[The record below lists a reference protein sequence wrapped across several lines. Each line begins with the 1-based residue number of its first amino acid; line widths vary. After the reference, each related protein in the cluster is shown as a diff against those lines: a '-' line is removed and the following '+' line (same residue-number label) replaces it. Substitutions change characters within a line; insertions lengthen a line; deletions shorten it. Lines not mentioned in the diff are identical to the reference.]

1 MRWGRNC
8 TFPIATLS
16 LLALA
21 SCGDGGQKTEA
32 APPPPVA
39 VTVVKV
45 VAEEIR
51 PSITF
56 TGRIEA
62 TDKVDLRARVEGFLD
77 GRRFTEGATVK
88 QGDLLFVIEKAPYE
102 AAVAATKASLQ
113 KAQADLVLADAEIER
128 QSALVSKDVASKA
141 RLDQATANQ
150 GQAQGEVDRQ
160 KAELTTA
167 ELNLNYTDITAP
179 LTGRIGRA
187 AFSVGNFVGPSS
199 GTLAT
204 IVAQDPIHA
213 SFPVTQRQIL
223 DLRKAQGGSADPTD
237 AVIHLVLAD
246 GSRYPQPGKINFVD
260 VTANQGTDTLQ
271 VRAVFPNPDRIL
283 IDGQLVTVVAET
295 GQPESVLTVP
305 QQSLQVDQT
314 GPFVLVVN
322 AESKVEVRRIETGR
336 SDAARIVVSKVLS
349 AGEQVITEGIQKVR
363 PGQVVNAAEA
373 LPAA

>member
-21 SCGDGGQKTEA
+21 SCGDSAQKTEA

-113 KAQADLVLADAEIER
+113 KAQADLVLANAEIER
-128 QSALVSKDVASKA
+128 SIKEINEAIQRSAKLKKS
-141 RLDQATANQ
+141 
-150 GQAQGEVDRQ
+150 
-160 KAELTTA
+160 
-167 ELNLNYTDITAP
+167 
-179 LTGRIGRA
+179 
-187 AFSVGNFVGPSS
+187 
-199 GTLAT
+199 
-204 IVAQDPIHA
+204 
-213 SFPVTQRQIL
+213 
-223 DLRKAQGGSADPTD
+223 
-237 AVIHLVLAD
+237 
-246 GSRYPQPGKINFVD
+246 
-260 VTANQGTDTLQ
+260 
-271 VRAVFPNPDRIL
+271 
-283 IDGQLVTVVAET
+283 
-295 GQPESVLTVP
+295 
-305 QQSLQVDQT
+305 
-314 GPFVLVVN
+314 
-322 AESKVEVRRIETGR
+322 
-336 SDAARIVVSKVLS
+336 
-349 AGEQVITEGIQKVR
+349 
-363 PGQVVNAAEA
+363 
-373 LPAA
+373 

>member
-1 MRWGRNC
+1 M
-8 TFPIATLS
+8 
-16 LLALA
+16 
-21 SCGDGGQKTEA
+21 
-32 APPPPVA
+32 
-39 VTVVKV
+39 
-45 VAEEIR
+45 
-51 PSITF
+51 
-56 TGRIEA
+56 
-62 TDKVDLRARVEGFLD
+62 
-77 GRRFTEGATVK
+77 
-88 QGDLLFVIEKAPYE
+88 
-102 AAVAATKASLQ
+102 
-113 KAQADLVLADAEIER
+113 
-128 QSALVSKDVASKA
+128 
-141 RLDQATANQ
+141 
-150 GQAQGEVDRQ
+150 DRQ
-160 KAELTTA
+160 RAELTTA

-179 LTGRIGRA
+179 LTGRIGRS

-223 DLRKAQGGSADPTD
+223 DLRKAQGGSADPTERGD
-237 AVIHLVLAD
+237 SPLLAD

-260 VTANQGTDTLQ
+260 VTASQGTDTLQ

-305 QQSLQVDQT
+305 QQSLQVDQA

-336 SDAARIVVSKVLS
+336 SDAARIVVSKGLS
-349 AGEQVITEGIQKVR
+349 AGDQVITEGIQKVR

-373 LPAA
+373 PPAA